1 MFSWLHVATSPV
13 DLRLSTFISSK
24 VYYLKF
30 QHHKFLGFYAKE
42 VAAEEDT
49 AKAICGEDLFC
60 QILKHRDN
68 PCFKNAF
75 IFKNIAVIILR
86 NTGNIFPFRLH
97 ERRKYNI
104 HVVVIRTLIELSL
117 PQAKKHTLFGFGNG
131 WKTLYQSFFAHGD
144 WKIYITLGT

>member
-68 PCFKNAF
+68 PCFKNEF

-104 HVVVIRTLIELSL
+104 QSHVVVIRTLIELSL
-117 PQAKKHTLFGFGNG
+117 PQAKNTRCLG
-131 WKTLYQSFFAHGD
+131 
-144 WKIYITLGT
+144 LGTVGRLFINRFSRMGIGKYISR